1 MQLCSHGS
9 GRLGRV
15 AEGERASLWRVSEL
29 PGTDLL
35 RARYVEHRFTRHA
48 HEGYAIGVVLAGA
61 EAFAYRGERYQAP
74 AGSVVVVE
82 PEQVHTGAATTDAG
96 WTYRMLYPPASL
108 VTALSG
114 AGQPPRFTDPV
125 HPDPDLANRLARAH
139 HLLESPAT
147 ALERQAALG
156 AALRMLTRR
165 YARRGLPDEPTV
177 AVPAG
182 VALVRDA
189 LADEPLGN
197 PTLEELG
204 ALAGGLSPYQLSRAF
219 RAHTGLPPH
228 AYLVHA
234 RVRLAQRLITAG
246 TRPAEAAVSAGFA
259 DQSHLHRHFTRIVG
273 VTPGVYARAAR
284 TFKN

>member
-1 MQLCSHGS
+1 VVD
-9 GRLGRV
+9 R
-15 AEGERASLWRVSEL
+15 ERTALWRVDEL

-35 RARYVEHRFTRHA
+35 RARYVDHRFTRHA

-61 EAFAYRGERYQAP
+61 EAFSYRGGRHRAP

-82 PEQVHTGAATTDAG
+82 PEQIHTGSAAAEEG
-96 WTYRMLYPPASL
+96 WTYRMLYPPAHL
-108 VTALSG
+108 VTAL
-114 AGQPPRFTDPV
+114 AGTDGPPRFASPV
-125 HPDPDLANRLARAH
+125 HGDPELAHLFSRAH
-139 HLLESPAT
+139 RLLEIPAS

-156 AALRMLTRR
+156 GALRALVERYGRR
-165 YARRGLPDEPTV
+165 VLPEDEPV
-177 AVPAG
+177 RVPAG
-182 VALVRDA
+182 VALVREA
-189 LADEPLGN
+189 LSDEPLGN
-197 PTLEELG
+197 PTLEQLG

-228 AYLVHA
+228 AYLVHT
-234 RVRLAQRLITAG
+234 RVRLAQRLMVAG
-246 TRPAEAAVSAGFA
+246 SRPAEVAAAAGFA

>member
-1 MQLCSHGS
+1 MAD
-9 GRLGRV
+9 R
-15 AEGERASLWRVSEL
+15 ERTALWRVDEL

-35 RARYVEHRFTRHA
+35 RARYVEHRFSRHA
-48 HEGYAIGVVLAGA
+48 HEGYAIGVVLAGV
-61 EAFAYRGERYQAP
+61 EAFTYRGASHHAP

-82 PEQVHTGAATTDAG
+82 PEQIHTGAAATEDG

-114 AGQPPRFTDPV
+114 ADGPPHFADAVHADPELARR
-125 HPDPDLANRLARAH
+125 LANAH
-139 HLLESPAT
+139 HLLESPAS

-156 AALRMLTRR
+156 GALRALAGR
-165 YARRGLPDEPTV
+165 YARRGLPDEPV
-177 AVPAG
+177 IAVPAG

-228 AYLVHA
+228 AYLVHT
-234 RVRLAQRLITAG
+234 RVRLAQRLLTAG
-246 TRPAEAAVSAGFA
+246 TRPAEAAVAAGFA

-273 VTPGVYARAAR
+273 VTPGIYARAAR